1 MQSPERNETNRM
13 QQTWDY
19 NCSAAAVAPALSY
32 HFSWIVLI
40 SGPKGPDP
48 SEESEIKLNLF
59 YFFCNGALWSC
70 ISIIICARA
79 QAHARAPWQLPPSW
93 CFQSRQLSRWL
104 RLVSSKPVSRVRH
117 SAEVAREWLSVNLA
131 ITEWPSSGQANFK
144 LSYKSWTVVTSWDG
158 DFWAGGAPATELIF
172 QVLAHIMT
180 QVPCYGLRYHEK
192 CDIIRL

>member
-1 MQSPERNETNRM
+1 M

-59 YFFCNGALWSC
+59 YFVCNGALWSC
-70 ISIIICARA
+70 IAIVICARA

-117 SAEVAREWLSVNLA
+117 SAEVAWEWLSVNLA

-144 LSYKSWTVVTSWDG
+144 LSYKSWTVITSRVSWRWQLPSRWSTDRG
-158 DFWAGGAPATELIF
+158 EPI
-172 QVLAHIMT
+172 VLAHIMAH
-180 QVPCYGLRYHEK
+180 VPWYGLRSLRYHEK